1 MAPLPGAEEGAAPK
15 AEQKLWLKISF
26 SPLHNN

>member
-15 AEQKLWLKISF
+15 AEQKLWLRIMFFALS
-26 SPLHNN
+26 

>member
-26 SPLHNN
+26 FASP